1 MRIGYARISTRDQN
15 ADGQLGALAAA
26 TGSSRRCLY

>member
-26 TGSSRRCLY
+26 G